1 MTFSPLLLSILLLV
15 LDVKAAHASRPTN
28 LLLRGFPKHGIKQ
41 NNHTSFCSRIHPEDL
56 SSDCTCHDGN
66 TSSSSEGPLSFVV
79 ECERV
84 FDSSIFN
91 DTLAIKLIVAPCD
104 ARGSSISLDI
114 VELKH
119 NLIYKVED
127 IRAGDEVNL
136 PIPGV
141 SVVVPGIGHV
151 GIDAA
156 VLISGNPDE
165 LTLKVG
171 VNACVAIRDKQVCAS
186 DIPGLDRILPW
197 WILSGTFTFGDI
209 CGNNSTGVIQV
220 RRRDPETATSILAI
234 SQS

>member
-1 MTFSPLLLSILLLV
+1 MTVSPLLLSFLLLMLNV
-15 LDVKAAHASRPTN
+15 TAAHATRATT
-28 LLLRGFPKHGIKQ
+28 LLLRGFPKQGKPS
-41 NNHTSFCSRIHPEDL
+41 NHTSFCSRIHPEDL
-56 SSDCTCHDGN
+56 SSDCSCHDGN
-66 TSSSSEGPLSFVV
+66 ASSSSEGPLSFVV
-79 ECERV
+79 ECKRV

-91 DTLAIKLIVAPCD
+91 DTLEIKMVVAPCD

-119 NLIYKVED
+119 NLVYKVED

-141 SVVVPGIGHV
+141 SVVVPGIGHI

-171 VNACVAIRDKQVCAS
+171 VNACLAIRDKQVCAS

-197 WILSGTFTFGDI
+197 WILSGTYTFGDI
-209 CGNNSTGVIQV
+209 CGNHSTAVILG
-220 RRRDPETATSILAI
+220 RGEEPDTPTSILTI